1 MVDKSLWTEDDFI
14 KEMKDA
20 EAAGP
25 YADKNKRPDWW
36 PEDYGHFDDVVGRWV
51 EPDLD
56 GDGEEDELLPPADPA
71 TAEWERAN
79 EGVTSEKPDGHEED
93 WVDIEKDLEP
103 ADPATAEWE
112 ERMKGVT
119 SDVPES

>member
-56 GDGEEDELLPPADPA
+56 GDGEEDELLPPPDPA
-71 TAEWERAN
+71 TADWE
-79 EGVTSEKPDGHEED
+79 EQMKGVTGDEPDGHADDVED
-93 WVDIEKDLEP
+93 DLPEP
-103 ADPATAEWE
+103 DPATAEWE